1 MADDTDT
8 IIGMLDVLR
17 GQLRRNDLAADKFN
31 KLKAEY
37 LRAKKNAKSAADWER
52 YQTAFA
58 GALPEFTK
66 GVISADAAFK
76 SGDVFG
82 GAAAI
87 MDICATAANFIGA
100 LSAAGGPPGAVI
112 AAIFSVVSMI
122 LDVFKPQMPSLEA
135 KIDDLLRMLK
145 AEGQIEDLETAKSNW
160 RVFSGALEKAR
171 PDEVPAILRM
181 VNPVEGKCFDSIR
194 HAYPWLQNQK
204 NYSQDLWME
213 ILITQCQ
220 VYVGMML
227 TCTLLTQRAMSAG
240 VTGSGV
246 PYRSDPAFVNLVK
259 AIDVFT
265 LVVNE
270 CHLRQL
276 EFLNDIRP
284 SAQDKG
290 LVWHVGYV
298 GTSRGKPGVAFN
310 KYLPGGFHL
319 QTVPRGVSRNGVLR
333 RFDGLMDTVTVSA
346 VRPGPTDDPLKP
358 RLAAFYLEARRPWPL
373 VEAGINLLDDGA
385 HNYWSHV
392 SWEPMKDW
400 GGDIGKFEDRRN
412 HPFDRQGRH
421 RWGMSG
427 NWELS
432 ENSSWKKVGVHD
444 DGSRAHDIWAMP
456 GKEAGKIHLCSA
468 LGDRIDHTEA
478 TVTNSGFDYNY
489 GAAWNTMPAGYKVGR
504 VRSIIDPSP
513 PFRDEDPAVL
523 KDILQVVYGLC
534 EVSTGKS
541 DIAVTNQWKNEDH
554 MEVRAYYYTKNNQI
568 DTKGQSFLAPWGNIR
583 GIAVDSRYLWVFRVA
598 EIACATHTSVKACL
612 DNSQAA
618 PSWNTYRIPDRTT
631 INPKDGKIYDGLLD
645 LAACDDGTLTA
656 AVGIWCGPI
665 YTMMPRI
672 DRKAKSIEMDKWRPF
687 DDVLKKIDGPSE
699 VFRVHK
705 TPVGGWSIIEG
716 LMEAL
721 EKTSTTLKTIEES
734 VRAGT
739 NAVGK
744 IRLPL
749 PAAEDV
755 TVTFTTTNKEAI
767 LAPDPIIIIKGDQE
781 SGDPE
786 SGDQESGDQE
796 SDIKKS
802 GVVIIKTIPMAKEQV
817 ATITA
822 VLSTSFTNFQPLELR
837 TTLKTVPE
845 TFKLDGRS
853 VIGGEKAKGVIA
865 LAIPAAEDVVVTF
878 EIAGKDKEFFTKPSP
893 ITIKKGTPSQ
903 AVFIKTKIT
912 ADNVNALITATAV
925 HPSHPFVLHAKLTA
939 VPPNSAEPSLKSKPP
954 H

>member
-8 IIGMLDVLR
+8 VIEMLDVLR
-17 GQLRRNDLAADKFN
+17 RDLGRSSDSSDAAFN

-37 LRAKKNAKSAADWER
+37 LTAKKNAKNAADWER
-52 YQTAFA
+52 YQSAFA
-58 GALPEFTK
+58 AALPEFTK
-66 GVISADAAFK
+66 GVIAADAAFK
-76 SGDVFG
+76 SGDKFG
-82 GAAAI
+82 GVAAI
-87 MDICATAANFIGA
+87 LDICATAANFIGA

-122 LDVFKPQMPSLEA
+122 LDAFKPPPDTPSLVDEM
-135 KIDDLLRMLK
+135 KNLLRMFEAEARQNELK
-145 AEGQIEDLETAKSNW
+145 SVVDDWK
-160 RVFSGALEKAR
+160 VFSDSLEDATIAQ
-171 PDEVPAILRM
+171 VPGILKRI
-181 VNPVEGKCFDSIR
+181 NPMEGLCFHLIR
-194 HAYPWLQNQK
+194 YANHWLEDPN
-204 NYSQDLWME
+204 NYSQDKWAE
-213 ILITQCQ
+213 ILILHCQ
-220 VYVGMML
+220 VYVGVIL
-227 TCTLLTQRAMSAG
+227 TCTLLTQKKFAI
-240 VTGSGV
+240 SGASGDANV
-246 PYRSDPAFVNLVK
+246 PYRSDPRIAGLVE
-259 AIDVFT
+259 AIDEFI
-265 LVVNE
+265 LVVSK
-270 CHLRQL
+270 CHLRQM
-276 EFLNDIRP
+276 EFLDVIRP
-284 SAQDKG
+284 LARDKG
-290 LVWHVGYV
+290 LVWHIGYV
-298 GTSRGKPGVAFN
+298 GTFGAPPKGAFK

-319 QTVPRGVSRNGVLR
+319 QTVPRGVSTNGVLR
-333 RFDGLMDTVTVSA
+333 PFDGLMDTVTVSA
-346 VRPGPTDDPLKP
+346 VRPGPTDDPLEP

-385 HNYWSHV
+385 HNYWFHV

-400 GGDIGKFEDRRN
+400 GGDIRKFEDRRN

-432 ENSSWKKVGVHD
+432 ENSSWKKVGVHN

-541 DIAVTNQWKNEDH
+541 DIAATNPWKNEDH

-631 INPKDGKIYDGLLD
+631 INPKGGQIYDGLLD

-665 YTMMPRI
+665 YTMTPRV
-672 DRKAKSIEMDKWRPF
+672 DRKAKSIEMDKWRPSDEF
-687 DDVLKKIDGPSE
+687 LKKKGGPSE
-699 VFRVHK
+699 AFRVHK
-705 TPVGGWSIIEG
+705 TPVGGWSIIQG
-716 LMEAL
+716 LTEAL
-721 EKTSTTLKTIEES
+721 EKTSTKLEIIEES
-734 VRAGT
+734 VLAGT
-739 NAVGK
+739 NAEAK
-744 IRLPL
+744 IKLPL
-749 PAAEDV
+749 PAAKDV
-755 TVTFTTTNKEAI
+755 EVTFTTTNKEAI
-767 LAPDPIIIIKGDQE
+767 PAPDPIIIRKRHK
-781 SGDPE
+781 
-786 SGDQESGDQE
+786 E
-796 SDIKKS
+796 SDA
-802 GVVIIKTIPMAKEQV
+802 VTIKTIPMAKEQV

-822 VLSTSFTNFQPLELR
+822 VLSTSFSNFQPLELT
-837 TTLKTVPE
+837 TTLKTVPV
-845 TFKLDGRS
+845 TFK
-853 VIGGEKAKGVIA
+853 VPMVKGGDEAKGVIA
-865 LAIPAAEDVVVTF
+865 LAVPAAEDIVVTF
-878 EIAGKDKEFFTKPSP
+878 EIAGKDKQFFNKPDP
-893 ITIKKGTPSQ
+893 ITIKKGTKSQ
-903 AVFIKTKIT
+903 TVSIETGRT
-912 ADNVNALITATAV
+912 ADNVNALITATSV
-925 HPSHPFVLHAKLTA
+925 HPSQPFELDVRLSAIPRVLKGA
-939 VPPNSAEPSLKSKPP
+939 VPPKLSRNSKPP
-954 H
+954 Q